1 MSQKQISNVR
11 AHNERMRL
19 LKEKN
24 NDTPAFNVRQFSN
37 PFMLASTQSL
47 LTQLVAKSGGSSAVP
62 TTSSSLGTV
71 AQPFTDAT
79 PTTKAETAPL
89 AAESRV
95 VAEAAKVFLSAQQKA
110 EAADEARHAAHQ
122 AYKTSKA
129 EYTKQSAA
137 AKATLPAGWSMQN
150 TADQLAAKLA
160 ENTAAYKKSQVDAT
174 YDYIEQMEEKQMGTG
189 NTRARQAPAKY
200 AMLKHTLK
208 MAEAHLKVMKQ
219 HNKDQVAAYKK
230 TYATDK
236 AKQAEGMLLH
246 KSYQDALKQSRGD
259 YAAAYEAQKAA
270 QRVQSKKA
278 AVESAAQ
285 ATAASSVAAGMQK
298 AVATKTKS
306 AADAK
311 AAAAT
316 SKLIPNTP
324 DITKNSKHSK
334 QSQDFVK
341 ALNIYKNKM
350 AELAKSQKALSE
362 TETKQQLKRDEAELL
377 KIRSDLANAADKN
390 NEHINSDFK
399 PPLEQRGAFDKSQL
413 AQYNKLDTEGKKQV
427 GLAIN
432 KYTEARGNLIR
443 YDAANASN
451 KRIPNVNLSGK
462 NFKQRRA
469 EIKRS
474 ADAHN
479 AYLTW
484 AAEHQRLYQELV
496 KARTSARKSL
506 KTQTASAAAGSS
518 ESETKPTTARGTI
531 KPTRSTRR
539 DGSFSSG
546 TGGGT

>member
-24 NDTPAFNVRQFSN
+24 NDIPAFNVRQFSN

-47 LTQLVAKSGGSSAVP
+47 LTQLVAKSGGSGAVP

-71 AQPFTDAT
+71 AQPFDAT

-95 VAEAAKVFLSAQQKA
+95 AAEAAKVFLSAQEKA

-129 EYTKQSAA
+129 EYTKQSTA

-189 NTRARQAPAKY
+189 NTRARRSPAKY
-200 AMLKHTLK
+200 ARLKHTLK
-208 MAEAHLKVMKQ
+208 MAEAHLKVMQQ

-270 QRVQSKKA
+270 QRVASKKA
-278 AVESAAQ
+278 AVKTTAQ

-298 AVATKTKS
+298 AVATKTKN

-324 DITKNSKHSK
+324 DITKNSKHAK

-377 KIRSDLANAADKN
+377 KIRTDLAAAADKN

-432 KYTEARGNLIR
+432 RYTEARGNLIR

-506 KTQTASAAAGSS
+506 KSQAASTGGATESAAKTTSRS
-518 ESETKPTTARGTI
+518 TKPS
-531 KPTRSTRR
+531 RSTRR

-546 TGGGT
+546 TGGT